1 MSNSDFGLQRQL
13 LFEWFYSLELKF
25 ACSLFNA
32 NSKKSGL
39 KTRSFENGSTEEV
52 LSLWWTRTAIN
63 KIQI

>member
-13 LFEWFYSLELKF
+13 PFEWYYNLGLKF

-52 LSLWWTRTAIN
+52 LPLWWIRTAIT